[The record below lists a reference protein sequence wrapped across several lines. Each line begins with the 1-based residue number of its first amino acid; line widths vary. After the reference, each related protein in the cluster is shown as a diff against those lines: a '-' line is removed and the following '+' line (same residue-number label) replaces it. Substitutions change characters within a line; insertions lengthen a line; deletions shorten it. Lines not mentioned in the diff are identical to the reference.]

1 MFKLGFRVKLR
12 DQPIES
18 IVCSWGHCPERFG
31 LGFGFYVEWAACASR
46 DADL

>member
-18 IVCSWGHCPERFG
+18 IVCSWGRFG